1 MNGAWAVAAMHLN
14 TYIYIYMYIYIYI
27 YAYTLLLLYGT
38 MDLKYNLSRSA
49 VLGGPSMYQIAILQ
63 YDFTFNLHQRRPV

>member
-14 TYIYIYMYIYIYI
+14 TYIYIYIYIYI

-49 VLGGPSMYQIAILQ
+49 VLSGPSM
-63 YDFTFNLHQRRPV
+63 F